1 MTKSKYI
8 YPAVIS
14 QDEDG
19 FYVEFPDIL
28 NCFTDGDT
36 LEQTLENA
44 KDVLELMLYEM
55 ETKNVEPPTATKI
68 TDIKCNE
75 SSFVTL
81 VLADTMMYRKKF
93 KKSAV
98 KKTLSIPEWLN
109 VEAEKNEIN
118 FSAVLQQA
126 LKDQLK
132 LN

>member
-1 MTKSKYI
+1 MTRSKYI
-8 YPAVIS
+8 YPAVFS
-14 QDEDG
+14 HDEDG
-19 FYVEFPDIL
+19 FYVEFPDIH

-36 LEQTLENA
+36 LEEAMENA

-55 ETKNVEPPTATKI
+55 ETKNAVPPTATKI
-68 TDIKCNE
+68 SDIKCTD
-75 SSFVTL
+75 SSFATL

-93 KKSAV
+93 KKTAV

-132 LN
+132 MN